1 MQKPPQQARHSRDT
15 PPTSVSSV
23 LAPPTRRSIAWGCL
37 TILTLAL
44 ALLIAGCGA
53 GDEGAAESDN
63 IDIVAYSTPEAV
75 YADALQPGFEAT
87 AAGEGIGFSGSF
99 GASGDQRRAVEAG
112 QPASLVHFAQGGD
125 MIALEEAGLV
135 APGWDSNEFRGI
147 GQESVVVLA
156 VRKGNP
162 EGIGSFDDLLTKD
175 VEVITPNPLSSG
187 GARWNIMAL
196 YGSQLH
202 AGKSEQEALDAV
214 KTVLEK
220 TIVQPGS
227 ARDAL
232 AAFAQGEGDVLLAY
246 ENEAIKAQKEGEDVD
261 YVVPPS
267 TIRIET
273 PIAVTKGAPRAARAF
288 LDFIWSDAGQRIW
301 SDNGYRPVNQALLD
315 EKKFPVPRDLFE
327 IDEFGGWEQVTDEFF
342 DEESGKVAAIE
353 KELGVPT
360 E

>member
-1 MQKPPQQARHSRDT
+1 MLNPSPI
-15 PPTSVSSV
+15 
-23 LAPPTRRSIAWGCL
+23 TRRPGSRPIGL
-37 TILTLAL
+37 L
-44 ALLIAGCGA
+44 ALLLALIAAMAVAGCGG
-53 GDEGAAESDN
+53 GDSATGSSSGGKV
-63 IDIVAYSTPEAV
+63 DIVAYSTPETV
-75 YADALQPGFEAT
+75 YTDSLEPGFGAT
-87 AAGEGIGFSGSF
+87 PEGEGVGFSGSF

-135 APGWDSNEFRGI
+135 APNWDQNEFKGI

-162 EGIGSFDDLLTKD
+162 EGIESFDDLLTKD
-175 VEVITPNPLSSG
+175 VDVITPNPLSSG

-202 AGKSEQEALDAV
+202 GGKSEQQALDAV
-214 KTVLEK
+214 RTVLEK

-232 AAFAQGEGDVLLAY
+232 AAFTQGEGDVLLAY
-246 ENEAIKAQKEGEDVD
+246 ENEAIKAEEEGEDVE

-273 PIAVTKGAPRAARAF
+273 PIAVTKDAPEAAQAF
-288 LDFIWSDAGQRIW
+288 LDFIWSQEGQRIW
-301 SDNGYRPVNQALLD
+301 SDNGYRPVDQSLLD
-315 EKKFPVPRDLFE
+315 EQKFPVPEDLFD
-327 IDEFGGWEQVTDEFF
+327 IDEFGGWEKVTDEFF
-342 DEESGKVAAIE
+342 DEETGKVAEIN
-353 KELGVPT
+353 KDLGVPT

>member
-1 MQKPPQQARHSRDT
+1 MRNVGNATRQRS
-15 PPTSVSSV
+15 
-23 LAPPTRRSIAWGCL
+23 AP
-37 TILTLAL
+37 LAL
-44 ALLIAGCGA
+44 AAALSALIVAVVTGCG
-53 GDEGAAESDN
+53 GDDSATGADGGGQV
-63 IDIVAYSTPEAV
+63 DIVAYSTPETV
-75 YADALQPGFEAT
+75 YTDSLEPAFEA
-87 AAGEGIGFSGSF
+87 APEGEGIGFSGSF

-125 MIALEEAGLV
+125 MIALEEAGQV
-135 APGWDSNEFRGI
+135 APDWDKNEFKGI

-162 EGIGSFDDLLTKD
+162 EGIESFDDLLTED
-175 VEVITPNPLSSG
+175 VDVITPNPLSSG

-202 AGKSEQEALDAV
+202 QGKSEQEALDAIR
-214 KTVLEK
+214 TVLEK

-232 AAFAQGEGDVLLAY
+232 AAFTQGEGDVLLAY
-246 ENEAIKAQKEGEDVD
+246 ENEAIKAEEEGEDVE

-273 PIAVTKGAPRAARAF
+273 PIAVTKDAPESARAF
-288 LDFIWSDAGQRIW
+288 LDFIWSQEAQQIW
-301 SDNGYRPVNQALLD
+301 SDNGYRPVDQSLLD
-315 EKKFPVPRDLFE
+315 EQKFPVPQDLFD
-327 IDEFGGWEQVTDEFF
+327 IAEFGGWEKVTDEFF
-342 DEESGKVAAIE
+342 DEENGKVAAINE
-353 KELGVPT
+353 DLGVPT

>member
-1 MQKPPQQARHSRDT
+1 MTNPGKGMKTVGPSLVVA
-15 PPTSVSSV
+15 
-23 LAPPTRRSIAWGCL
+23 L
-37 TILTLAL
+37 LAL
-44 ALLIAGCGA
+44 VAIAVTGCGSDDSSA
-53 GDEGAAESDN
+53 GSSGGGN

-75 YADALQPGFEAT
+75 YTDALEPGFEAT
-87 AAGEGIGFSGSF
+87 SAGEGVSFSGSF

-125 MIALEEAGLV
+125 MIALVESGQV
-135 APGWDSNEFRGI
+135 APNWDKNKYKGI
-147 GQESVVVLA
+147 GEESVVVLA

-162 EGIGSFDDLLTKD
+162 EGIKSFDDLLTKD
-175 VEVITPNPLSSG
+175 VDVITPNPLSSG

-202 AGKSEQEALDAV
+202 EGKSEKEALEAV

-232 AAFAQGEGDVLLAY
+232 AAFTQGEGDVLLAY
-246 ENEAIKAQKEGEDVD
+246 ENEAIKAQEEGEDVD
-261 YVVPPS
+261 YVIPPS

-273 PIAVTKGAPRAARAF
+273 PIAVIKGAPESAQAF
-288 LDFIWSDAGQRIW
+288 LDYIWSDEGQELW

-315 EKKFPVPRDLFE
+315 EKKFPVPADLFN
-327 IDEFGGWEQVTDEFF
+327 IAEFGGWGQVTDEFF
-342 DEESGKVAAIE
+342 DEETGKVAAIE

>member
-1 MQKPPQQARHSRDT
+1 MRNARQD
-15 PPTSVSSV
+15 
-23 LAPPTRRSIAWGCL
+23 TRRRSVNVGLMAAL
-37 TILTLAL
+37 LTLAL
-44 ALLIAGCGA
+44 ALAAAGCGDSDDSAA
-53 GDEGAAESDN
+53 GSGGGGK

-75 YADALQPGFEAT
+75 YTEALQPSFEAT
-87 AAGEGIGFSGSF
+87 SAGEGVSFSGSF

-112 QPASLVHFAQGGD
+112 QPASIVHFAQGGD
-125 MIALEEAGLV
+125 MIALVESGQV
-135 APGWDSNEFRGI
+135 APNWDKNKYKGI
-147 GQESVVVLA
+147 GEESVVVMA

-162 EGIGSFDDLLTKD
+162 EGLKSFDDLLTKD
-175 VEVITPNPLSSG
+175 VEIITPNPLSSG

-202 AGKSEQEALDAV
+202 QGKSEKEALDAV

-232 AAFAQGEGDVLLAY
+232 AAFTQGEGDVLLAY
-246 ENEAIKAQKEGEDVD
+246 ENEAIKAQDEGEDVD
-261 YVVPPS
+261 YVIPPS

-273 PIAVTKGAPRAARAF
+273 PIAVVEGAPATAQAF
-288 LDFIWSDAGQRIW
+288 LDFIWSDEGQQIW
-301 SDNGYRPVNQALLD
+301 SDNGYRPVNQDLLD
-315 EKKFPVPRDLFE
+315 EKKFPVPQDLLD
-327 IDEFGGWEQVTDEFF
+327 IDEFGGWEQVTAEFF